1 MKPYFL
7 FFTMLALGAC
17 SRAAAAPVAP
27 AVLGKPH
34 MSTYVAQARQGA
46 DGNLCIVGQTMD
58 PDGDLRQRGV
68 VTVYSPNTNQIVWQ
82 QTVDAPDDNA
92 SLRFVACR
100 VAGKDVYVAANVDTH
115 SEQSLNQGLAWVYRF
130 GADGKL
136 LARKELVTGAR
147 NAFAYDIDVDA
158 GGVTVAGRTSDVTA
172 NAQANGIFFAKL
184 DPDLRTASFSKLA
197 TGAYLGGSAVRLSGN
212 MAYLGGNFAPA
223 HAAADDLA
231 DDYAVSKIVSGKYQ
245 FSVRPQKGKA
255 KDIATAITPAGEIVS
270 LGYAGKTTHLTV
282 VSQDG
287 KVREDV
293 QAASAYCQT
302 GSASAD
308 AITVYAVRSAC
319 GRSQDPSRLVAVN
332 RRTGAEAL
340 VKGVA
345 GEPAYVLTLEDRL
358 IVISRN
364 GDDSLLVQA
373 VAKGQ

>member
-7 FFTMLALGAC
+7 FFPMVALGAC
-17 SRAAAAPVAP
+17 SHTLAAQAM
-27 AVLGKPH
+27 LGKPH
-34 MSTYVAQARQGA
+34 MSNYVAQARQGI

-68 VTVYSPNTNQIVWQ
+68 VTVYSPATNRIVWQ
-82 QTVDAPDDNA
+82 QTIDAPDGNA

-130 GADGKL
+130 GDDGKL
-136 LARKELVTGAR
+136 MARTELVTGAR
-147 NAFAYDIDVDA
+147 NAFAYDIDADA
-158 GGVTVAGRTSDVTA
+158 GGVTVAGRMGDMSA

-184 DPDLRTASFSKLA
+184 DPALRTASFSRLA
-197 TGAYLGGSAVRLSGN
+197 TGAYLSGSVVRLNGN
-212 MAYLGGNFAPA
+212 TAYLGGNFAPA
-223 HAAADDLA
+223 HAAADALA

-245 FSVRPQKGKA
+245 FSVRPQRGKA
-255 KDIATAITPAGEIVS
+255 EDIATAITPAGEIVS

-282 VSQDG
+282 VGQDG

-293 QAASAYCQT
+293 QAASDYCQT

-308 AITVYAVRSAC
+308 ATVVYAVRSAC
-319 GRSQDPSRLVAVN
+319 GRSQDPSRLVAMN
-332 RRTGAEAL
+332 RKTGAEVI
-340 VKGVA
+340 VKGIA
-345 GEPAYVLTLEDRL
+345 GEPAYVLALDDRL
-358 IVISRN
+358 VVISRK
-364 GDDSLLVQA
+364 GDGSLLVQA